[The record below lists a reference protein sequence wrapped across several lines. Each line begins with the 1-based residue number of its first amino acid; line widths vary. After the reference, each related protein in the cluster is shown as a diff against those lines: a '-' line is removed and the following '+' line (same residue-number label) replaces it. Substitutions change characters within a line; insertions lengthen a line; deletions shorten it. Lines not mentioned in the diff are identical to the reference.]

1 MEEIEQEVLDLLQRK
16 TDNTDELTVRF
27 RNAVM
32 LERVKKKLL
41 GIPVARYDK
50 EKRRAYLEYP
60 DGRKVYEDEHL
71 NIPTAEKCMKMNN
84 DKKPEIIVFAGP
96 NGSGKTTVTML
107 AKIIQPYINA
117 DEIKKNLLCEDLEAA
132 KIAEGL
138 REKALAQKLS
148 THRNLDLLH
157 RAKEQGYFIRCIYV
171 LTVDPAINMYRVFS
185 RVASGGHPV
194 PKDKIISRWHKAL
207 GLVPE
212 LIGVCDIVHMYD
224 NSDEPFRIFKNEL
237 IGVCDIVHMY
247 DNSDEPF
254 RIFKKRKTETFT
266 WPCDLWPQ
274 EAIEKLIN
282 TGTTSI
288 ERK

>member
-1 MEEIEQEVLDLLQRK
+1 
-16 TDNTDELTVRF
+16 
-27 RNAVM
+27 
-32 LERVKKKLL
+32 
-41 GIPVARYDK
+41 
-50 EKRRAYLEYP
+50 
-60 DGRKVYEDEHL
+60 
-71 NIPTAEKCMKMNN
+71 MKMNN

-138 REKALAQKLS
+138 REKALAQKKSFTFETVLS
-148 THRNLDLLH
+148 TRRNLDLLH

-171 LTVDPAINMYRVFS
+171 LTVDPAINVYRVFS

-224 NSDEPFRIFKNEL
+224 NSDEPFRIFK
-237 IGVCDIVHMY
+237 
-247 DNSDEPF
+247 
-254 RIFKKRKTETFT
+254 KRKTETFI

-274 EAIEKLIN
+274 EAIEKLV
-282 TGTTSI
+282 TAGTTSI

>member
-41 GIPVARYDK
+41 GIPVHVTIKKNA
-50 EKRRAYLEYP
+50 A
-60 DGRKVYEDEHL
+60 HIL

-132 KIAEGL
+132 KIAEGCVKKHWRRNRAL
-138 REKALAQKLS
+138 RLKQCFQHAATLICCTAPK
-148 THRNLDLLH
+148 
-157 RAKEQGYFIRCIYV
+157 
-171 LTVDPAINMYRVFS
+171 S
-185 RVASGGHPV
+185 RV
-194 PKDKIISRWHKAL
+194 IL
-207 GLVPE
+207 
-212 LIGVCDIVHMYD
+212 
-224 NSDEPFRIFKNEL
+224 
-237 IGVCDIVHMY
+237 
-247 DNSDEPF
+247 
-254 RIFKKRKTETFT
+254 
-266 WPCDLWPQ
+266 
-274 EAIEKLIN
+274 
-282 TGTTSI
+282 
-288 ERK
+288 

>member
-50 EKRRAYLEYP
+50 EKRRAY
-60 DGRKVYEDEHL
+60 
-71 NIPTAEKCMKMNN
+71 PTAEKCMKMNN

-117 DEIKKNLLCEDLEAA
+117 DEIKKTLLCEDLEAA

-138 REKALAQKLS
+138 REKALAQKQSFTFETVLS
-148 THRNLDLLH
+148 TRRNLDLLH

-171 LTVDPAINMYRVFS
+171 LTVDPAINVYRVFS

-224 NSDEPFRIFKNEL
+224 NSDEPFRIFK
-237 IGVCDIVHMY
+237 
-247 DNSDEPF
+247 
-254 RIFKKRKTETFT
+254 KRKSETFT

-274 EAIEKLIN
+274 EAIEKLI
-282 TGTTSI
+282 TAGTTSI

>member
-1 MEEIEQEVLDLLQRK
+1 MFL
-16 TDNTDELTVRF
+16 
-27 RNAVM
+27 
-32 LERVKKKLL
+32 
-41 GIPVARYDK
+41 P
-50 EKRRAYLEYP
+50 
-60 DGRKVYEDEHL
+60 
-71 NIPTAEKCMKMNN
+71 
-84 DKKPEIIVFAGP
+84 GP
-96 NGSGKTTVTML
+96 TVTML

-138 REKALAQKLS
+138 REKALAQKQSFTFETVLS
-148 THRNLDLLH
+148 TRRNLDLLH

-171 LTVDPAINMYRVFS
+171 LTVDPAINVYRVFS

-194 PKDKIISRWHKAL
+194 PKDKIISRWAL

-224 NSDEPFRIFKNEL
+224 NSDEPFRIFK
-237 IGVCDIVHMY
+237 
-247 DNSDEPF
+247 
-254 RIFKKRKTETFT
+254 KRKSETFT

-274 EAIEKLIN
+274 EAIEKLI
-282 TGTTSI
+282 TAGTTSI